1 MVARGIRST
10 PPVSNR
16 PVSQTA
22 VHDSE
27 LVALPV
33 TSSKAPPPR
42 DEHQQLHETPRVSQF
57 TELGPYPRGSHLL
70 GGDVHSAGNVS
81 LTAGFPAKQRERD
94 RQLKNGHL
102 LCATAAGFPL
112 HYTRLGKRA

>member
-42 DEHQQLHETPRVSQF
+42 DEHQKLHEVPRVSQF

-70 GGDVHSAGNVS
+70 GGHVRSEANVP
-81 LTAGFPAKQRERD
+81 LAAGFPAKQQERD
-94 RQLKNGHL
+94 RQLTNGHL
-102 LCATAAGFPL
+102 LHATASGSSL
-112 HYTRLGKRA
+112 HYRRLGKRA